1 MEIIVGKTSGFC
13 YGVRNAVEKAESE
26 VEKSNKKIYCLG
38 ELIHNKTV
46 IENLKKKGL
55 IFIENIE
62 EAKEKTIIRAHGIK
76 KEIYEEAKNRKI
88 QLIDLTCPNV
98 LKIHDIVQEYSNKN
112 YYIFLIGKK
121 EHPETIGTYSF
132 CGKNATIISNVE
144 EVEDAVKCFQ
154 KTKLDRLLI
163 ISQTTYNLK
172 VFEDI
177 VNKVKDIIPKKINIE
192 VKNTICL
199 STSQR
204 QKETKEISKK
214 VDLMI
219 IVGGKNS
226 SNTQKLYDISCENC
240 KKVLFAENKNDIDFK
255 KMKNFNK
262 IGIMA
267 GASTP
272 NEIVEEIVKEL
283 KHANSR
289 QKGE

>member
-13 YGVRNAVEKAESE
+13 YGVKNAVEKAESE

-38 ELIHNKTV
+38 ELVHNKTV
-46 IENLKKKGL
+46 IENLQKKGL

-62 EAKEKTIIRAHGIK
+62 EANEKTIIRAHGIK

-98 LKIHDIVQEYSNKN
+98 LKIHDTVEKYSNKN

-132 CGKNATIISNVE
+132 CGKNATIISTVE
-144 EVEDAVKCFQ
+144 EVDNAIKSFQ
-154 KTKLDRLLI
+154 KTNLEKLLI
-163 ISQTTYNLK
+163 ISQTTYSLK
-172 VFEDI
+172 VFEEI
-177 VNKVKDIIPKKINIE
+177 VSKVKEIITEKIKVE

-204 QKETKEISKK
+204 QKETKEISQK

-240 KKVLFAENKNDIDFK
+240 KKVLFVETKNDIDFNELK
-255 KMKNFNK
+255 EINK

-272 NEIVEEIVKEL
+272 NTIVEEIVQKL
-283 KHANSR
+283 K
-289 QKGE
+289 QKNP